1 MMSWVGQMNHVS
13 DGVGPDLPMMCPI
26 LKLIRAVLFVLILAV
41 LQSLFLG
48 KHYNTFYFLS
58 FTFAT
63 Y

>member
-1 MMSWVGQMNHVS
+1 MNHVS